1 VQAQAFFL
9 QGVPLLKFH
18 LTPPVP
24 RHKQVMVVYGSSS
37 SSILCPCG
45 PFPSLHTLDALVQ
58 MLYVSLGCFM
68 LLINLGVAVWVFDK
82 WIKQKA
88 SQAPASLDVG
98 EDDDDDED
106 GADVNVKDD
115 DDDDDEDGDGEGDG
129 DEDNDD
135 DDDGDVDV
143 DGGDEDVDGGDEDGE
158 DDGVVEDLS
167 ASLIAGPLPVEE
179 DSLLPLVAQETF
191 HSVSA
196 VSDDAAAAAAASAA
210 SAAAAAA
217 TAPLPTD

>member
-1 VQAQAFFL
+1 
-9 QGVPLLKFH
+9 
-18 LTPPVP
+18 
-24 RHKQVMVVYGSSS
+24 MVVYGSSSS

-98 EDDDDDED
+98 EDGDE
-106 GADVNVKDD
+106 DD
-115 DDDDDEDGDGEGDG
+115 DDDDV
-129 DEDNDD
+129 D
-135 DDDGDVDV
+135 DDDGDVDDGDDV
-143 DGGDEDVDGGDEDGE
+143 DGEDSDHDDVDGEGDDGDEDSSDDDDHD
-158 DDGVVEDLS
+158 DDGVGEDLS
-167 ASLIAGPLPVEE
+167 ASLISGEE

-191 HSVSA
+191 YSVPA
-196 VSDDAAAAAAASAA
+196 VSDDAAAV
-210 SAAAAAA
+210 
-217 TAPLPTD
+217 APQPTD

>member
-1 VQAQAFFL
+1 MQAQAFFL
-9 QGVPLLKFH
+9 HGVPLLKFH
-18 LTPPVP
+18 LTLLVP
-24 RHKQVMVVYGSSS
+24 RHKQVMVVYGSSSS

-98 EDDDDDED
+98 EDGDEDDDDED
-106 GADVNVKDD
+106 DGEDDDEGNDD
-115 DDDDDEDGDGEGDG
+115 DDV
-129 DEDNDD
+129 D
-135 DDDGDVDV
+135 DDDGDVDDGDDV
-143 DGGDEDVDGGDEDGE
+143 DGEDSDHDDVDGEGDDGDEDSSDDDDHD
-158 DDGVVEDLS
+158 DDGVGEDLS
-167 ASLIAGPLPVEE
+167 ASLISGEE

-191 HSVSA
+191 YSVPA
-196 VSDDAAAAAAASAA
+196 VSDDAAAV
-210 SAAAAAA
+210 
-217 TAPLPTD
+217 APQPTD